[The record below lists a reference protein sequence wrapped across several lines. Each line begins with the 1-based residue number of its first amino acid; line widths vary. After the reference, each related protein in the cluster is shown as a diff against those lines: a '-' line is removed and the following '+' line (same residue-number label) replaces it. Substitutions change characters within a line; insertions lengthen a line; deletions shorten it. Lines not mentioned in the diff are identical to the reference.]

1 MQNHDHTVIMP
12 ALGEASTEG
21 TIARWLRGP
30 GDRISAGE
38 TLAEIVTDKV
48 SEELLAPISG
58 TVGPLLIAAGRS
70 APVGTPLVRISPA
83 TIEGT
88 TGSPLGTAHESTW
101 QVVGDQPT
109 ATQALQS
116 STSAQQ
122 TRQASY
128 DATARV
134 APLVRRLA
142 DEHGIDLTTVVGS
155 GPGGRFTKDDIV
167 GAVARKSSIRANS
180 ANPTDADGPNP
191 LAPFP
196 AREVGTPDTAEVQ
209 IHPPSPLRQAIAA
222 NLVRAV
228 QGAPQAWT
236 LTEVDASALLAYR
249 DAQRAAIQARTG
261 LVLSGFAAFVYV
273 AARSIAAHP
282 LINGAWRDG
291 PGGIGA
297 IGEAG
302 GRVVTHR
309 TVNAGIAVA
318 RPGGGLLVPV
328 LRNAAELP
336 LDALVSALDTA
347 VSGARAGTLGA
358 DAYTGGTVTLNNTG
372 ALGSVV
378 SQPILP
384 HGTSAIITF
393 EAIVKRPVVVAD
405 DAIAIRPMVNICLT
419 FDHRVLDGLEACAF
433 LQDLKRSLE
442 GL

>member
-1 MQNHDHTVIMP
+1 MQNHDHTVTMP

-30 GDRISAGE
+30 GDRISAGD

-48 SEELLAPISG
+48 SEELRAPISG
-58 TVGPLLIAAGRS
+58 TIGPLLVAAGGS
-70 APVGTPLVRISPA
+70 APVGAPLVRISPA
-83 TIEGT
+83 TVERT
-88 TGSPLGTAHESTW
+88 TGSPTSTQPESTL
-101 QVVGDQPT
+101 QVVGYTPT
-109 ATQALQS
+109 APRAAQS
-116 STSAQQ
+116 TTEAQR
-122 TRQASY
+122 TLRAPS

-142 DEHGIDLTTVVGS
+142 EEHGIDLTAVVGT
-155 GPGGRFTKDDIV
+155 GPGGRVTKDDIV
-167 GAVARKSSIRANS
+167 GAVELKSSIEAN
-180 ANPTDADGPNP
+180 ATNPTDSD
-191 LAPFP
+191 
-196 AREVGTPDTAEVQ
+196 VQ
-209 IHPPSPLRQAIAA
+209 ILPPSPLRQAIAA

-228 QGAPQAWT
+228 QAAPQAWT
-236 LTEVDASALLAYR
+236 ITEVDASALLAYR
-249 DAQRAAIQARTG
+249 DANRAAVEARTG
-261 LVLSGFAAFVYV
+261 IVLSSFASFVYV

-282 LINGAWRDG
+282 LINGAWREG

-318 RPGGGLLVPV
+318 RAGGGLLVPV
-328 LRNAAELP
+328 VRNAAELP
-336 LDALVSALDTA
+336 LDQLVGALDTA

-358 DAYTGGTVTLNNTG
+358 DAYTGTTVTLNNTG

-384 HGTSAIITF
+384 HGTAAIIAF
-393 EAIVKRPVVVAD
+393 EAIVKRPVVVAG
-405 DAIAIRPMVNICLT
+405 DAIAIRPIVNICLT
-419 FDHRVLDGLEACAF
+419 FDHRVLDGLEACGF

-442 GL
+442 SL